1 MSESLTLSRRIAG
14 YCGVVVIL
22 FALYRSLPF
31 TTLIPTLIAR
41 KLTFLF
47 LMAMVYLTT
56 DPWKGAKGIFK
67 KGINTVTFI
76 IGAVSICYLIWLWQ
90 YLPNRMMEG
99 TPTDVVFCSLMLLVT
114 LDLLR
119 RKTGWPLVIITS
131 IFILYVVYGTAIPIP
146 ILKHEPYSWGDAVFA
161 LGTGPRGIWG
171 TPLGVILDFVV
182 LFIAFGSVL
191 LSTGVIDY
199 FLRLACFLTKKY
211 SCGPGLVALIAS
223 TLFGMI
229 SGSAAANVSTTGN
242 FTIPLMKKVGYPAET
257 AAGIEVAASIGGQWM
272 PPVMGA
278 GAFIMAGILG
288 IPFVM
293 VMQNAIIPA
302 LLYFLAVAAMI
313 VAISGK
319 LKLQPMPESEY
330 EILAETT
337 GRDWLYS
344 SLQVGLPVVGLMY
357 FLIDGYSAG
366 AAAAYALIILVVLTL
381 FLRPKGVSLKERMI
395 KIWKG
400 LNSAGFSVLSVA
412 MACAAAGIIVGC
424 IVTTGT
430 AVKFSALIVGISGGS
445 IIIAIILVA
454 ITSYFIGMGAP
465 ITAAYLIVAV
475 VAAGALQKLGVPII
489 VAHLICFW
497 FAVDSEVTPPVC
509 ISSYAAAG
517 IANSHPWKT
526 AMQGWKAA
534 KGLYIIPLLVAT
546 SPIVPATWEGNSPL
560 SIFLAILTAVLGIL
574 VLSFVLER
582 YFIKDLNLFE
592 TGLFAITGVLLM
604 LPYATADY
612 IGIAAFAAL
621 TLFFH
626 FTSKKDEISAEPA
639 GPSPL

>member
-1 MSESLTLSRRIAG
+1 MSKPVSLSHRLAG
-14 YCGVVVIL
+14 YCGVVVIV
-22 FALYRSLPF
+22 FALYRALPF

-56 DPWKGAKGIFK
+56 DPWNGARGFLK
-67 KGINTVTFI
+67 KGINIVTFL
-76 IGAVSICYLIWLWQ
+76 IGAVSIFYLIWLWQ
-90 YLPNRMMEG
+90 YLPNRMMVG
-99 TPTDVVFCSLMLLVT
+99 TPTDVVFCSLMIIVT

-119 RKTGWPLVIITS
+119 RKTGWPLVIITTL
-131 IFILYVVYGTAIPIP
+131 FILYVVYGTAIPIA

-199 FLRLACFLTKKY
+199 FLRLACFMTKRF
-211 SCGPGLVALIAS
+211 SSGPGLVALISS

-288 IPFVM
+288 IPFVV

-319 LKLQPMPESEY
+319 LNLQPMPDSEY
-330 EILAETT
+330 EILAGTT
-337 GRDWLYS
+337 FIDWLYS
-344 SLQVGLPVVGLMY
+344 SLQVGLPVVALMY
-357 FLIDGYSAG
+357 YLIAGYSAG
-366 AAAAYALIILVVLTL
+366 AAAAYALILLVGLTL
-381 FLRPKGVSLKERMI
+381 LLRPKDVSLKERI
-395 KIWKG
+395 QKIWDG
-400 LNSAGFSVLSVA
+400 LNKAGFSVLSVA
-412 MACAAAGIIVGC
+412 MACAAAGIIVGA

-430 AVKFSALIVGISGGS
+430 AVKFTALIVGVSGGS
-445 IIIAIILVA
+445 IIIAIVLVA
-454 ITSYFIGMGAP
+454 LTSYFIGMGAP

-517 IANSHPWKT
+517 IAGSHPWKT

-534 KGLYIIPLLVAT
+534 KGLYIIPVLVAT
-546 SPIVPATWEGNSPL
+546 SPIVPATWEGNSFI
-560 SIFLAILTAVLGIL
+560 SIFLAILTAILGII

-582 YFIKDLNLFE
+582 FFLKNLNWFE
-592 TGLFAITGVLLM
+592 TGLFAGIGVLLM
-604 LPYATADY
+604 LPYAATDY
-612 IGIAAFAAL
+612 IGIATFIAI
-621 TLFFH
+621 TLFFYL
-626 FTSKKDEISAEPA
+626 TSRKHRGINPSATV
-639 GPSPL
+639 